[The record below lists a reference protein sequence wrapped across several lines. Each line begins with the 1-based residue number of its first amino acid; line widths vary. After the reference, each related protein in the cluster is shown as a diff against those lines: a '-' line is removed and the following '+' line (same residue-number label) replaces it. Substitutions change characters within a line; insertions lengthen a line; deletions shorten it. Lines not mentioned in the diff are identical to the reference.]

1 MSRRPV
7 VWILSVLCGSGA
19 TGLKR
24 AAEVVLQIQGR
35 AGANQV
41 PGARIGMAQCIG
53 GAGATV
59 ATHVFASLEP

>member
-7 VWILSVLCGSGA
+7 VWILSVLCERGA

-24 AAEVVLQIQGR
+24 AAEVVLQIHGR

-41 PGARIGMAQCIG
+41 PGARIGIAQCIG